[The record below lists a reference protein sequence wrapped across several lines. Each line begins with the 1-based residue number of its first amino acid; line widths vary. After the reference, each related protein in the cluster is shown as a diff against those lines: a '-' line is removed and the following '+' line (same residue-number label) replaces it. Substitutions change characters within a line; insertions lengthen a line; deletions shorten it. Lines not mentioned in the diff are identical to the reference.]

1 MSRVVEIRR
10 EEPRSGVLQGL
21 ESSELEVT
29 KIGFEGLR
37 DDGICVFFSLAGTVD
52 CGTGPV

>member
-10 EEPRSGVLQGL
+10 EEPRSGALQGL

-37 DDGICVFFSLAGTVD
+37 DDEICVFFSLAGTID
-52 CGTGPV
+52 CGTGTV